1 MKKFISIILAL
12 TLCASSAALFTGCG
26 KSYDGEVNVYN
37 WGENISLGEDGAM
50 DVISEFEE
58 KYNIKVNYTN
68 YEKEFSFNVWFVAQ
82 RMRLCS
88 LL

>member
-50 DVISEFEE
+50 DVISDNDDFY
-58 KYNIKVNYTN
+58 KANGFKVLANG
-68 YEKEFSFNVWFVAQ
+68 
-82 RMRLCS
+82 MRKV
-88 LL
+88 